1 MSQAAE
7 VNIVVTVNGEE
18 RHISVAPG
26 LSALNMLREKLDLTG
41 AKLVCGEGE
50 CGACTV
56 IVDGQS
62 VNSCLMYAVD
72 LDGREVSTVEGLQ
85 TSEKL
90 DPVQQA
96 FVDKGAIQCGYCT
109 PGMVMQ
115 TTHLLAGNAKPTEEQ
130 IRRGLEGNVC
140 RCTGYTKI
148 FEAVNQAAESQ
159 RG

>member
-1 MSQAAE
+1 MSQM
-7 VNIVVTVNGEE
+7 VDIIVTVNGEK
-18 RHISVAPG
+18 RHVSVAPG
-26 LSALNMLREKLDLTG
+26 LSVLNMLRDNLDLTG

-56 IVDGQS
+56 IVDGVS
-62 VNSCLMYAVD
+62 VNSCLMYAVE
-72 LDGREVSTVEGLQ
+72 LDGREVTTVEGLQ
-85 TSEKL
+85 SSEKL

-115 TTHLLAGNAKPTEEQ
+115 TTHLLSKNGKPNDEE

-148 FEAVNQAAESQ
+148 IEAVNQAAE
-159 RG
+159 G

>member
-1 MSQAAE
+1 MPQM
-7 VNIVVTVNGEE
+7 VNIIVTVNGEK
-18 RHISVAPG
+18 RHVSVTPG
-26 LSALNMLREKLDLTG
+26 LSVLNMLRDNLDLTG

-56 IVDGQS
+56 IVDGVS
-62 VNSCLMYAVD
+62 VNSCLMYAVE
-72 LDGREVSTVEGLQ
+72 LDGREVTTVEGLQ
-85 TSEKL
+85 SSEKL

-115 TTHLLAGNAKPTEEQ
+115 TTHLLSKNGKPNDEE

-148 FEAVNQAAESQ
+148 IEAVNQAAE
-159 RG
+159 G

>member
-1 MSQAAE
+1 MSQM
-7 VNIVVTVNGEE
+7 VNIIVTVNGEK
-18 RHISVAPG
+18 RHVSVAPG
-26 LSALNMLREKLDLTG
+26 LSVLNMLRDNLDLTG

-56 IVDGQS
+56 IVDGVS
-62 VNSCLMYAVD
+62 VNSCLMYAVE
-72 LDGREVSTVEGLQ
+72 LDGREVTTVEGLQ
-85 TSEKL
+85 SSEKL

-115 TTHLLAGNAKPTEEQ
+115 TTHLLSKNGKPNDEE

-148 FEAVNQAAESQ
+148 IEAVNQAAE
-159 RG
+159 G

>member
-1 MSQAAE
+1 MSQL
-7 VNIVVTVNGEE
+7 VDITVTVNGEK
-18 RHISVAPG
+18 RHVSVQPG
-26 LSALNMLREKLDLTG
+26 MSALSMLRDKLDLTG

-56 IVDGQS
+56 IVDGTS
-62 VNSCLMYAVD
+62 VNSCLMYAVEM
-72 LDGREVSTVEGLQ
+72 DGREVATVEGLQ
-85 TSEKL
+85 KSEKL

-115 TTHLLAGNAKPTEEQ
+115 TTHLLAKNIKLTEEQ

-148 FEAVNQAAESQ
+148 FEAFQQAAEAQ
-159 RG
+159 GD

>member
-1 MSQAAE
+1 MSQMPE
-7 VNIVVTVNGEE
+7 VNIVVTVNGEK
-18 RHISVAPG
+18 RHVSVAPG
-26 LSALNMLREKLDLTG
+26 LSVLNMLRDKLDLTG

-62 VNSCLMYAVD
+62 VNSCLMYAVE

-85 TSEKL
+85 KSEKL

-115 TTHLLAGNAKPTEEQ
+115 TTHLLKNNAKPTDEQ

-148 FEAVNQAAESQ
+148 IEAVNQAAE
-159 RG
+159 G

>member
-1 MSQAAE
+1 MSE
-7 VNIVVTVNGEE
+7 INIVVTVNGEK
-18 RHISVAPG
+18 RHVSVPPG
-26 LSALNMLREKLDLTG
+26 MSTLTMLRDKLDLTG

-62 VNSCLMYAVD
+62 VNSCLMYAVE

-85 TSEKL
+85 TSDVL

-115 TTHLLAGNAKPTEEQ
+115 TTHLLAGNGKPTDEQ

-148 FEAVNQAAESQ
+148 IEAVNQAAEGQGS
-159 RG
+159 

>member
-1 MSQAAE
+1 
-7 VNIVVTVNGEE
+7 
-18 RHISVAPG
+18 
-26 LSALNMLREKLDLTG
+26 
-41 AKLVCGEGE
+41 
-50 CGACTV
+50 
-56 IVDGQS
+56 
-62 VNSCLMYAVD
+62 MYAVE
-72 LDGREVSTVEGLQ
+72 LDGREVTTVEGLQ

-115 TTHLLAGNAKPTEEQ
+115 TTHLHKQTGKPTEEQ

-148 FEAVNQAAESQ
+148 FEAVNQAAE
-159 RG
+159 G